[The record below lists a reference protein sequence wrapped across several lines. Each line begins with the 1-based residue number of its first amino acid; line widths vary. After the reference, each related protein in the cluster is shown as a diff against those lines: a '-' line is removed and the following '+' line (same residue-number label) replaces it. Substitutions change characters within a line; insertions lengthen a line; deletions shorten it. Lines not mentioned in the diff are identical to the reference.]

1 MIKDKLMG
9 EKTRLQM
16 EWDLVLVYLNR
27 NQVRDIEEA
36 MKWAEREVRTF
47 CRKKELFGPKPK
59 SWWER

>member
-27 NQVRDIEEA
+27 NQVQDIEKA
-36 MKWAEREVRTF
+36 MEWAESNVRTF
-47 CRKKELFGPKPK
+47 CRKKELFGFQPS